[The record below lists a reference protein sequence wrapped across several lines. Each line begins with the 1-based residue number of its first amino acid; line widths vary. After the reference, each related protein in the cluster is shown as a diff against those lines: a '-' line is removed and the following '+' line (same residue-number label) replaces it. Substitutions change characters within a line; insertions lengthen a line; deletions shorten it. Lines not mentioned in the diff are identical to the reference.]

1 MKLNRGLVYAAA
13 AVTVVGGSV
22 LALGAHTWNEEVQAE
37 EVAANAQIAGFV
49 KDGADAKSTADVGTE
64 NYFRGGRGWGGGG
77 RGWGGRG
84 IGWGGRSWG
93 RGWGYRGGRW
103 GYWGPSYYGYSC
115 ADGWA
120 YCY

>member
-1 MKLNRGLVYAAA
+1 MA
-13 AVTVVGGSV
+13 
-22 LALGAHTWNEEVQAE
+22 Q
-37 EVAANAQIAGFV
+37 NAGVV
-49 KDGADAKSTADVGTE
+49 KDGADATSNANAGTE
-64 NYFRGGRGWGGGG
+64 QYWGGRGYGG

-84 IGWGGRSWG
+84 GWGWGGRGWG

-115 ADGWA
+115 RDGWA